1 MNAAATPHAIQ
12 RKITTCLLQEMKAGD
27 CGNRARAKTAEC
39 DEASIGQDEVCLWLD
54 VPNW

>member
-12 RKITTCLLQEMKAGD
+12 RKITTGLLQEMKAGD